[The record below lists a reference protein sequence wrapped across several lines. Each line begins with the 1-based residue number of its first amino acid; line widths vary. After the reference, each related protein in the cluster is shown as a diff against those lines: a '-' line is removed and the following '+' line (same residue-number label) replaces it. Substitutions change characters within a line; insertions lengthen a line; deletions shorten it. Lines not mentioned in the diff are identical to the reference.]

1 MTDELSDEQEVAAQ
15 FLDGI
20 AAVIA
25 VPGSGKTRTMM
36 ERIGILVKKHGIA
49 PENILGLT
57 FTRNAAEEM
66 RNRLV
71 PVLGDLASRVTLST
85 IHSFCYFL
93 LKNEGNVFEILSGR
107 DQIIFMREIM
117 KKLKVK
123 DLSIGMILSEIS
135 LAKNN
140 LITVD
145 EFRDL
150 YSGDKTMLKVGEIY
164 EAYDKEK
171 SKKMLKDFD
180 DLLMEAF
187 KLLNEKQGVRE
198 KYRETFKHLLVDEF
212 QDTNPAQ
219 MEVLKLLMNDS
230 DRGCSFWIC
239 GDDWQ
244 AIYGFTGASVG
255 NIVNFRDLFPG
266 SNQFILSLNY
276 RSSPQI
282 IRACQNLIEHNLR
295 KIEKTLRTDNP
306 DGEDVIVLESSSEQ
320 SEAMN
325 LVSEI
330 KDLVDSRGYSHKDI
344 AVLYRC
350 NFQSRVVE
358 ETFSQHKIPYHIQN
372 GLSFYHRKEVKTLLD
387 YLRVISNPNTEEGD
401 EALLSILN
409 VPNRYIGRKFTR
421 DLEEFSSKEGVRLY
435 DGLKSM
441 PIDLPYIRK
450 NVKEFIAFMDSL
462 IADSGNLEPAG
473 LINLLR
479 TALDYDRYVTDED
492 IPSPDDVKIQNLD
505 QLQMAAVR
513 FKDIRSFLE
522 YTETFEDETVS
533 DNREGVNL
541 MTIHKCKG
549 LEFPVVF
556 VIGLVEGILPSKKGD
571 FEEERRICFVGMSRA
586 MKLLYLSHS
595 LTYLGQ
601 PAKKSIF
608 LDEILE
614 KDNSSDTY
622 ARQIS

>member
-1 MTDELSDEQEVAAQ
+1 MSDLSEEQEVAAQ

-20 AAVIA
+20 AAVVA

-36 ERIGILVKKHGIA
+36 ERIGILVKKHGIS

-71 PVLGDLASRVTLST
+71 PVLGDLASRVMLST

-93 LKNEGNVFEILSGR
+93 LRNEGRVFEILSGR
-107 DQIIFMREIM
+107 EQLIFMREVM

-123 DLSIGMILSEIS
+123 DLSMGMILREIS

-140 LITVD
+140 LITVE

-150 YSGDKTMLKVGEIY
+150 YSGDKTMLKVADIY
-164 EAYDKEK
+164 ETYDQEK
-171 SKKMLKDFD
+171 AKKMLKDFD
-180 DLLMEAF
+180 DLLIEAF
-187 KLLNEKQGVRE
+187 RLLNEKEGVRE
-198 KYRETFKHLLVDEF
+198 KYKETFKHLLVDEF

-219 MEVLKLLMNDS
+219 MEILKLLIDHKG
-230 DRGCSFWIC
+230 DGRSFWIC

-255 NIVNFRDLFPG
+255 NIVNFRELFPR
-266 SNQFILSLNY
+266 SEQFILSLNY

-282 IRACQNLIEHNLR
+282 IRACQNLITHNLR

-320 SEAMN
+320 SEALN

-330 KDLVDSRGYSHKDI
+330 KDLVEGKGYAHKDI

-387 YLRVISNPNTEEGD
+387 YLRVISNPNSEGGD
-401 EALLSILN
+401 EALPSILN
-409 VPNRYIGRKFTR
+409 VPNRYIGRKFLR
-421 DLEEFSSKEGVRLY
+421 DLEEFSLKQGVRLY
-435 DGLKSM
+435 EGLKSM
-441 PIDLPYIRK
+441 PIELPYIRK
-450 NVKEFIAFMDSL
+450 NVKDFIGFLDPL
-462 IADSGNLEPAG
+462 IEDSGNLQPAE
-473 LINLLR
+473 LISLLR
-479 TALDYDRYVTDED
+479 TTLDYDRYVTDED

-505 QLQMAAVR
+505 QLQLAAVR
-513 FKDIRSFLE
+513 FRDIRSFLD

-533 DNREGVNL
+533 DNRDGVNL
-541 MTIHKCKG
+541 MTIHKAKG
-549 LEFPVVF
+549 LEFPVVA

-571 FEEERRICFVGMSRA
+571 IEEERRICFVGMSRA

-601 PAKKSIF
+601 PAKKSVF
-608 LDEILE
+608 LDEILGT
-614 KDNSSDTY
+614 DDSSH
-622 ARQIS
+622 S